1 MERGGFFDS
10 QKISFYGGMVEV
22 ERFGGALTGKIDF
35 KKFYK
40 GFTCLD
46 NMFYNLCF
54 KIPVKLKHQ
63 N

>member
-1 MERGGFFDS
+1 M
-10 QKISFYGGMVEV
+10 IEV

-46 NMFYNLCF
+46 NMFYDLCF

-63 N
+63 K